1 MMVNMSRLELARKRR
16 GLTKKDLAHNL
27 NVTDRTISNWYNQSD
42 IDVKNL
48 EKISEVLNFPKEF
61 FLEDTDL
68 NLPNTETV
76 SFRALSKIS
85 SRKRDI
91 ALSQTVIAEIIN
103 KWLDTKF
110 DLPMPL
116 IPDLHELRNNST
128 TNSDVSISEEY
139 SELFLTYAQTC
150 ADVVRKTWGLG
161 EKPISNMISLLE
173 SKGIRIFSLS
183 DEAQEVDAC
192 CQWINDRPFIFLNIA
207 KSSERCRFDAAHE
220 LGHLVMHRHGIIEGR
235 QMEQEANA
243 FASAFL
249 MPKKS
254 ILADPISHPT
264 LKTIIA
270 KKAYWKVSAA
280 ALTYRY
286 RQLNLITDWNAIS
299 IYKKL
304 SELGRTIEPE
314 SIPHER
320 SLLLSKVLTILKN
333 EGLRPSDIAHQLK
346 ISFDDF
352 NALTFGIPQNLTDEM
367 TELRRSKLKLVI

>member
-1 MMVNMSRLELARKRR
+1 MVNMSRLELARKRR
-16 GLTKKDLAHNL
+16 GLTKKDLAHSL
-27 NVTDRTISNWYNQSD
+27 DVTDRTISNWYSQLD
-42 IDVKNL
+42 IDMKHL
-48 EKISEVLNFPKEF
+48 EKISEVLKFPKEF
-61 FLEDTDL
+61 FLETTDL

-103 KWLDTKF
+103 HWLDNKF
-110 DLPMPL
+110 DLPMPI
-116 IPDLHELRNNST
+116 IPDLHELRNNATPSS
-128 TNSDVSISEEY
+128 NIKFVEEDSD
-139 SELFLTYAQTC
+139 LFLTYAQTC
-150 ADVVRKTWGLG
+150 AEVVRKAWGLG
-161 EKPISNMISLLE
+161 EKPISNIISLLE

-192 CQWINDRPFIFLNIA
+192 CQWINDRPFIFLNVA

-220 LGHLVMHRHGIIEGR
+220 LGHLVMHRHGVIEGR

-254 ILADPISHPT
+254 ILADPISTPN

-270 KKAYWKVSAA
+270 KKKYWKVSAA

-286 RQLNLITDWNAIS
+286 RQLNLITEWNAIT

-314 SIPHER
+314 PIAHER
-320 SLLLSKVLTILKN
+320 SLLLFKVLNLLKD
-333 EGLRPSDIAHQLK
+333 EGLRPIDIAEELK
-346 ISFDDF
+346 LSFEDF
-352 NALTFGIPQNLTDEM
+352 NGLTFGIPKELTDEM
-367 TELRRSKLKLVI
+367 IELRRSKLRLVI

>member
-16 GLTKKDLAHNL
+16 GLTKKDLAHSL
-27 NVTDRTISNWYNQSD
+27 DVTDRTISNWYNQLE
-42 IDVKNL
+42 IDMRHL
-48 EKISEVLNFPKEF
+48 EKISEVLKFPKEF
-61 FLEDTDL
+61 FLESADL

-103 KWLDTKF
+103 QWLDSKF
-110 DLPMPL
+110 ELPMPV

-128 TNSDVSISEEY
+128 TSSTL
-139 SELFLTYAQTC
+139 ELDHDLSLDYAQTC
-150 ADVVRKTWGLG
+150 ADVVRKAWGLG

-173 SKGIRIFSLS
+173 SKGIRVFSLS

-254 ILADPISHPT
+254 ILAEPISNPN
-264 LKTIIA
+264 LKVIIT
-270 KKAYWKVSAA
+270 KKKYWKVSAA

-286 RQLNLITDWNAIS
+286 RQLNLITDWNAIT
-299 IYKKL
+299 IYKHL

-314 SIPHER
+314 PIAHER
-320 SLLLSKVLTILKN
+320 SLLLSKVMQLLKD
-333 EGLRPSDIAHQLK
+333 EGLRPIDIAEELK
-346 ISFDDF
+346 ISFEDF
-352 NALTFGIPQNLTDEM
+352 NGLTFGIPQELINEM
-367 TELRRSKLKLVI
+367 TELRRSKLRLVI

>member
-1 MMVNMSRLELARKRR
+1 MSRLELARKRR

-42 IDVKNL
+42 IDIKFL
-48 EKISEVLNFPKEF
+48 EKISEILNFPKEF

-110 DLPMPL
+110 DLPTPF
-116 IPDLHELRNNST
+116 IPDLHELRDNST
-128 TNSDVSISEEY
+128 ICPDVAMPEEY
-139 SELFLTYAQTC
+139 SEVLLTYAQTC
-150 ADVVRKTWGLG
+150 AEVVRKTWGLG
-161 EKPISNMISLLE
+161 EKPISNIISLLE
-173 SKGIRIFSLS
+173 SKGIRVFSLS

-254 ILADPISHPT
+254 ILADPISSLT
-264 LKTIIA
+264 LKTIIV
-270 KKAYWKVSAA
+270 KKKYWKVSAA

-286 RQLNLITDWNAIS
+286 RQLNLITDWNAIT

-320 SLLLSKVLTILKN
+320 SLLLSKVLNILKA

-352 NALTFGIPQNLTDEM
+352 NALTFGIPQELTDEM

>member
-1 MMVNMSRLELARKRR
+1 MVNMSRLELARKRR

-42 IDVKNL
+42 IDIKFL
-48 EKISEVLNFPKEF
+48 EKISEILNFPKEF

-110 DLPMPL
+110 DLPTPF
-116 IPDLHELRNNST
+116 IPDLHELRDNST
-128 TNSDVSISEEY
+128 ICPDVAMPEEY
-139 SELFLTYAQTC
+139 SEVLLTYAQTC
-150 ADVVRKTWGLG
+150 AEVVRKTWGLG
-161 EKPISNMISLLE
+161 EKPISNIISLLE
-173 SKGIRIFSLS
+173 SKGIRVFSLS

-254 ILADPISHPT
+254 ILADPISSLT
-264 LKTIIA
+264 LKTIIV
-270 KKAYWKVSAA
+270 KKKYWKVSAA

-286 RQLNLITDWNAIS
+286 RQLNLITDWNAII

-320 SLLLSKVLTILKN
+320 SLLLSKVLNILKA

-352 NALTFGIPQNLTDEM
+352 NALTFGIPQELTDEM

>member
-1 MMVNMSRLELARKRR
+1 MVNMSRLELARKRR

-42 IDVKNL
+42 IDIKFL
-48 EKISEVLNFPKEF
+48 EKISEILNFPKEF

-110 DLPMPL
+110 DLPTPF
-116 IPDLHELRNNST
+116 IPDLHELRDNST
-128 TNSDVSISEEY
+128 ICPDVAMPEEY
-139 SELFLTYAQTC
+139 SEVLLTYAQTC
-150 ADVVRKTWGLG
+150 AEVVRKTWGLG
-161 EKPISNMISLLE
+161 EKPISNIISLLE
-173 SKGIRIFSLS
+173 SKGIRVFSLS

-254 ILADPISHPT
+254 ILADPISSLT
-264 LKTIIA
+264 LKTIIV
-270 KKAYWKVSAA
+270 KKKYWKVSAA

-286 RQLNLITDWNAIS
+286 RQLNLITDWNAIT

-320 SLLLSKVLTILKN
+320 SLLLSKVLNILKA

-352 NALTFGIPQNLTDEM
+352 NALTFGIPQELTDEM

>member
-1 MMVNMSRLELARKRR
+1 MSRLELARKRR

-42 IDVKNL
+42 IDIKFL
-48 EKISEVLNFPKEF
+48 EKISEILNFPKEF

-110 DLPMPL
+110 DLPTPF
-116 IPDLHELRNNST
+116 IPDLHELRDNST
-128 TNSDVSISEEY
+128 ICPDVAMPEEY
-139 SELFLTYAQTC
+139 SEVLLTYAQTC
-150 ADVVRKTWGLG
+150 AEVVRKTWGLG
-161 EKPISNMISLLE
+161 EKPISNIISLLE
-173 SKGIRIFSLS
+173 SKGIRVFSLS

-254 ILADPISHPT
+254 ILADPISSLT
-264 LKTIIA
+264 LKTIIV
-270 KKAYWKVSAA
+270 KKKYWKVSAA

-286 RQLNLITDWNAIS
+286 RQLNLITDWNAII

-320 SLLLSKVLTILKN
+320 SLLLSKVLNILKA

-352 NALTFGIPQNLTDEM
+352 NALTFGIPQELTDEM

>member
-1 MMVNMSRLELARKRR
+1 MSRLELARKRR

-27 NVTDRTISNWYNQSD
+27 DVTDRTISNWYNHSD
-42 IDVKNL
+42 IDIKFL
-48 EKISEVLNFPKEF
+48 EKISEILNFPKEF
-61 FLEDTDL
+61 FLEESDL

-110 DLPMPL
+110 DLPTPF
-116 IPDLHELRNNST
+116 IPDLHELRDNST
-128 TNSDVSISEEY
+128 ICTEVTRPEEY
-139 SELFLTYAQTC
+139 SEVLLTYAQTC
-150 ADVVRKTWGLG
+150 AEVVRKTWGLG
-161 EKPISNMISLLE
+161 EKPISNIISLLE
-173 SKGIRIFSLS
+173 SKGIRVFSLS

-254 ILADPISHPT
+254 ILADPISSLT
-264 LKTIIA
+264 LKAIIT
-270 KKAYWKVSAA
+270 KKKYWKVSAA

-286 RQLNLITDWNAIS
+286 RQLNLITDWNAIT

-320 SLLLSKVLTILKN
+320 SLLLSKVLNILKS
-333 EGLRPSDIAHQLK
+333 EGLRPSDIANQLK
-346 ISFDDF
+346 ISFEDF
-352 NALTFGIPQNLTDEM
+352 NALTFGIPQELTDEM

>member
-1 MMVNMSRLELARKRR
+1 MVNMSRLELARKRR
-16 GLTKKDLAHNL
+16 GLTKKELAHNL
-27 NVTDRTISNWYNQSD
+27 NITDRTISNWYSQSEVD
-42 IDVKNL
+42 IKNL
-48 EKISEVLNFPKEF
+48 EKLSEVLKFPKEF

-68 NLPNTETV
+68 NLPESETV

-110 DLPMPL
+110 DLPIPF
-116 IPDLHELRNNST
+116 IPDLHELRDNSNICFDT
-128 TNSDVSISEEY
+128 KMPDEY
-139 SELFLTYAQTC
+139 SETLLTYAQTC
-150 ADVVRKTWGLG
+150 AGVVRKTWGLG

-173 SKGIRIFSLS
+173 SKGIRVFSLS
-183 DEAQEVDAC
+183 DEAKEVDAC
-192 CQWINDRPFIFLNIA
+192 CQWINDRPFIFLNVA
-207 KSSERCRFDAAHE
+207 KSAERCRFDAAHE
-220 LGHLVMHRHGIIEGR
+220 LGHLVMHRHGIVEGR

-254 ILADPISHPT
+254 ILADPISQLT
-264 LKTIIA
+264 LKTVII
-270 KKAYWKVSAA
+270 KKKYWKVSAA

-320 SLLLSKVLTILKN
+320 SLLLSKVLTILRN
-333 EGLRPSDIAHQLK
+333 EGLRPIDIAHDLK

-352 NALTFGIPQNLTDEM
+352 NALTFGIPHELTNEM

>member
-1 MMVNMSRLELARKRR
+1 MSRLELARKRR
-16 GLTKKDLAHNL
+16 GLTKKDLAHSL
-27 NVTDRTISNWYNQSD
+27 DVTDRTVSNWYSQLD
-42 IDVKNL
+42 IDMKHL
-48 EKISEVLNFPKEF
+48 EKISEVLKFPKEF
-61 FLEDTDL
+61 FLETTDL
-68 NLPNTETV
+68 SLPNTETV

-103 KWLDTKF
+103 QWLDSKF
-110 DLPMPL
+110 DLPMPV

-128 TNSDVSISEEY
+128 IGSGTELDEEHSD
-139 SELFLTYAQTC
+139 LCLTYAQTC
-150 ADVVRKTWGLG
+150 AEVVRKAWGLG

-173 SKGIRIFSLS
+173 SKGIRTFSLS
-183 DEAQEVDAC
+183 DEAQKVDAC

-254 ILADPISHPT
+254 IRADPISTPN

-270 KKAYWKVSAA
+270 KKKYWKVSAA

-299 IYKKL
+299 IYKQL

-314 SIPHER
+314 PIAHER
-320 SLLLSKVLTILKN
+320 SLLLFKVMNLLKD
-333 EGLRPSDIAHQLK
+333 EGLRPIDIADELK
-346 ISFDDF
+346 LSFEDF
-352 NALTFGIPQNLTDEM
+352 NGLTFGIPQELTDEM
-367 TELRRSKLKLVI
+367 TELRRSKLRLVI

>member
-1 MMVNMSRLELARKRR
+1 MVNMSRLELARKRR
-16 GLTKKDLAHNL
+16 GLTKKDLAHSL
-27 NVTDRTISNWYNQSD
+27 DVTDRTVSNWYSQLD
-42 IDVKNL
+42 IDMKHL
-48 EKISEVLNFPKEF
+48 EKISEVLKFPKEF
-61 FLEDTDL
+61 FLETTDL
-68 NLPNTETV
+68 SLPNTETV

-103 KWLDTKF
+103 QWLDSKF
-110 DLPMPL
+110 DLPMPV

-128 TNSDVSISEEY
+128 IGSGTELDEEHSD
-139 SELFLTYAQTC
+139 LCLTYAQTC
-150 ADVVRKTWGLG
+150 AEVVRKAWGLG

-173 SKGIRIFSLS
+173 SKGIRTFSLS
-183 DEAQEVDAC
+183 DEAQKVDAC

-254 ILADPISHPT
+254 IRADPISTPN

-270 KKAYWKVSAA
+270 KKKYWKVSAA

-299 IYKKL
+299 IYKQL

-314 SIPHER
+314 PIAHER
-320 SLLLSKVLTILKN
+320 SLLLFKVMNLLKD
-333 EGLRPSDIAHQLK
+333 EGLRPIDIADELK
-346 ISFDDF
+346 LSFEDF
-352 NALTFGIPQNLTDEM
+352 NGLTFGIPQELTDEM
-367 TELRRSKLKLVI
+367 TELRRSKLRLVI

>member
-1 MMVNMSRLELARKRR
+1 MVNMSRLELARKRR
-16 GLTKKDLAHNL
+16 GLTKKDLAHSL
-27 NVTDRTISNWYNQSD
+27 DVTDRTISNWYNQLE
-42 IDVKNL
+42 IDMRHL
-48 EKISEVLNFPKEF
+48 EKISEVLKFPKEF
-61 FLEDTDL
+61 FLESADL

-103 KWLDTKF
+103 QWLDSKF
-110 DLPMPL
+110 ELPMPV

-128 TNSDVSISEEY
+128 TSSTL
-139 SELFLTYAQTC
+139 ELGHDLSLNYAQTC
-150 ADVVRKTWGLG
+150 ADVVRKAWGLG
-161 EKPISNMISLLE
+161 EKPISNIISLLE
-173 SKGIRIFSLS
+173 SKGIRVFSLS

-254 ILADPISHPT
+254 ILAEPISNPN
-264 LKTIIA
+264 LKVIIT
-270 KKAYWKVSAA
+270 KKRHWKVSAA

-286 RQLNLITDWNAIS
+286 RQLNLITDWNAIT
-299 IYKKL
+299 IYKQL

-314 SIPHER
+314 PIAHER
-320 SLLLSKVLTILKN
+320 SLLLSKVMNLLKD
-333 EGLRPSDIAHQLK
+333 EGLRPTDIAEELK
-346 ISFDDF
+346 ISFEDF
-352 NALTFGIPQNLTDEM
+352 NDLTFGIPQELINEM
-367 TELRRSKLKLVI
+367 TELRRSKLRLVI